1 MKNCLLYSF
10 KAALC
15 IFVFQFPASM
25 RILFLCGLIFLSEI
39 ASAQLEAVYSSY
51 PFNPL
56 AINPA
61 YAGSR
66 DVTSM
71 TFINR
76 RRSVVFRNTY
86 SSQYFTFDA
95 PAGEKFAVG
104 FQAFRDPYS
113 VASVGFYG
121 TGAYRHRISEH
132 EILSVGAQIGVTQV
146 VPPNNIF
153 GNNVY
158 PFSAGLGVQYKTP
171 RYYAGL
177 STQNLVGSTNY
188 YDNLRPVFLTGG
200 YVFDLSELLKLKLAT
215 LIRGQSTE
223 LGFTT
228 KADVNATVW
237 MNQVGLGL
245 WYQSTL
251 QTLGGRSGI
260 LGTAEAQLGDRFR
273 VGASY
278 DFNAPRYGNFGFT
291 AAESTIWQFFLRYE
305 FDNGTGKV
313 GQMRYF

>member
-1 MKNCLLYSF
+1 MRLLVLICL
-10 KAALC
+10 
-15 IFVFQFPASM
+15 V
-25 RILFLCGLIFLSEI
+25 FLSEM
-39 ASAQLEAVYSSY
+39 ASAQLEAAYSSY

-66 DVTSM
+66 DVTSL

-76 RRSVVFRNTY
+76 RRSVFYRNTY
-86 SSQYFTFDA
+86 SSQYFAFDA

-121 TGAYRHRISEH
+121 TGAYRHRISEN
-132 EILSVGAQIGVTQV
+132 EMLSIGAQVGITQV
-146 VPPNNIF
+146 VPPNNFI

-158 PFSAGLGVQYKTP
+158 PVSAGLGVQYKTP

-177 STQNLVGSTNY
+177 SAQNLVGSNNY

-200 YVFDLSELLKLKLAT
+200 YLFDVSEEVKLKLAT
-215 LIRGQSTE
+215 LVRGQTLESR
-223 LGFTT
+223 F
-228 KADVNATVW
+228 KANADVNATVW
-237 MNQVGLGL
+237 IKQVGIGL

-251 QTLGGRSGI
+251 KTLGGRSGI
-260 LGTAEAQLGDRFR
+260 LGTAEVQLGDRFR

-278 DFNAPRYGNFGFT
+278 DFNSTQTGSFGFNT
-291 AAESTIWQFFLRYE
+291 TESTIWQFFLRYE

>member
-1 MKNCLLYSF
+1 
-10 KAALC
+10 
-15 IFVFQFPASM
+15 M
-25 RILFLCGLIFLSEI
+25 RVLILFCLILFSKV

-86 SSQYFTFDA
+86 SSQYFTSDA

-121 TGAYRHRISEH
+121 TGAYRHRISEDD
-132 EILSVGAQIGVTQV
+132 IFSVGAQVGVTQV

-158 PFSAGLGVQYKTP
+158 PFSAGLGVQYQTP

-177 STQNLVGSTNY
+177 SAQNLVGSTNY
-188 YDNLRPVFLTGG
+188 YNNLRPIFLTGG
-200 YVFDLSELLKLKLAT
+200 YIVDFSEQLKLKLAT
-215 LIRGQSTE
+215 LVRGQSMESSFKTN
-223 LGFTT
+223 
-228 KADVNATVW
+228 ADFNATVW
-237 MNQVGLGL
+237 INQIGLGL

-278 DFNAPRYGNFGFT
+278 DFNAPRDGNFGFT
-291 AAESTIWQFFLRYE
+291 ATESTIWQFFLRYE
-305 FDNGTGKV
+305 FDKGTGKV